1 MAAPNPPPGSYSNA
15 PPPAYAPPGAQPMP
29 PYTPA
34 GPGMGPSVAAPPKK
48 SRSGAMIAVIAVVVI
63 AVVIIALIFTGIIPL
78 LHSSSSSG
86 GGGGGGGSSSGEPY
100 SQASP
105 QAAAAAS
112 SYASGPW
119 ATIIAAGLV
128 SPTQVTASTTNI
140 TGSTNC
146 TVSVVH
152 SASLTLPATT
162 SSVTS
167 GNAAGWAF
175 IYYKGGSSPEALEV
189 IVLSGTATVL
199 AALTGKCLGDYSGIT
214 GVSSNVIDSPAAT
227 AAVQSNASA
236 FLSNHTTGVS
246 ATYLLI
252 GGFGALIPGEAG
264 AEWHI
269 AYSTCALENP
279 KGTGAEFDSDVNAT
293 SGKVLFSS
301 TLYQLSCGGGSTGGG
316 GGGGGGGNPLS
327 SSYGM
332 TESTSPT
339 LIGTTWTTNVT
350 PYSLNK
356 TLTYGDLAFSVN
368 NTTMVTP
375 GAGWNITVWNTS
387 TLSGIPTLVASYTFA
402 TWTNA
407 TQLVGFYDTMVIG
420 TGTYDP
426 GGNTF
431 LATGATGTGLTGDV
445 SLKLAAGNGAGGG
458 GQKNL
463 ANDLYMG
470 WDGPPTDNYSMP
482 DYLTNFTAYAN
493 ISLTYGELNFS
504 VTTQSGS
511 PVAPSAAWNVT
522 IWNATTGEVAAYY
535 SFTDAKW
542 LLNGTGPIGTYDT
555 IEVSTGTTNPVGDIL
570 VATPTATS
578 GLTGHTVANFTYS
591 PYAPTAAHGSSLPN
605 APLREAMLLQPVI
618 RLWDGW

>member
-1 MAAPNPPPGSYSNA
+1 M
-15 PPPAYAPPGAQPMP
+15 
-29 PYTPA
+29 
-34 GPGMGPSVAAPPKK
+34 
-48 SRSGAMIAVIAVVVI
+48 
-63 AVVIIALIFTGIIPL
+63 
-78 LHSSSSSG
+78 
-86 GGGGGGGSSSGEPY
+86 
-100 SQASP
+100 
-105 QAAAAAS
+105 
-112 SYASGPW
+112 
-119 ATIIAAGLV
+119 
-128 SPTQVTASTTNI
+128 
-140 TGSTNC
+140 
-146 TVSVVH
+146 
-152 SASLTLPATT
+152 
-162 SSVTS
+162 
-167 GNAAGWAF
+167 
-175 IYYKGGSSPEALEV
+175 
-189 IVLSGTATVL
+189 
-199 AALTGKCLGDYSGIT
+199 
-214 GVSSNVIDSPAAT
+214 
-227 AAVQSNASA
+227 QSNASA

-246 ATYLLI
+246 ATYLCDRR
-252 GGFGALIPGEAG
+252 FWRSRSPEAG

-332 TESTSPT
+332 TKSTSPT

-375 GAGWNITVWNTS
+375 GAGRNITVWNTS

-445 SLKLAAGNGAGGG
+445 SLKLAAGNGAAA

-522 IWNATTGEVAAYY
+522 IWNATTGEVAAYD

-555 IEVSTGTTNPVGDIL
+555 IEVSTGTANPVGDIL

-578 GLTGHTVANFTYS
+578 RANGPYGGQFHVLSVRTNRRTWQFPTECPPQGGYAPATCDPSLGRLVRKSPPPRRRPGNLGTRLKHPYGARVPCGPLGEHGSAALGAAARGDGAPCAAGPTREELTGGV
-591 PYAPTAAHGSSLPN
+591 PSSERR
-605 APLREAMLLQPVI
+605 LRRAFAISGKRIARADISRSRP
-618 RLWDGW
+618 